1 MLTLYSYGV
10 DAASDSEAE
19 AVADTYDFEQPSTA
33 TTEAF
38 TVADVYYDDF
48 LATEAPIDLTGGN
61 AVIDPRGGEPAATE
75 STLATA
81 PVVSYGVETSD
92 PVTESAPASTV
103 QDVVD
108 YDYDFSPE
116 PAPTV
121 TAEVTAA
128 APGFTET
135 VAATTTAQ
143 VTGYPREAPS
153 QPLGVDL
160 AGGAE
165 AEDDSFAAV
174 RDNIFAVPAIVNGN
188 DIAGLT
194 NQSHKFIWF
203 AFFMVANQS
212 LFSDL
217 KG

>member
-19 AVADTYDFEQPSTA
+19 AGADTYDFEQPATA

-38 TVADVYYDDF
+38 TAADVYYDDF

-61 AVIDPRGGEPAATE
+61 TVIDPRGGEPAATE

-81 PVVSYGVETSD
+81 PVDSYGVETSD
-92 PVTESAPASTV
+92 PVTESAPASTA

-135 VAATTTAQ
+135 VAATTAQ

-194 NQSHKFIWF
+194 NHINSFGLLF
-203 AFFMVANQS
+203 LMVANQ
-212 LFSDL
+212 
-217 KG
+217 